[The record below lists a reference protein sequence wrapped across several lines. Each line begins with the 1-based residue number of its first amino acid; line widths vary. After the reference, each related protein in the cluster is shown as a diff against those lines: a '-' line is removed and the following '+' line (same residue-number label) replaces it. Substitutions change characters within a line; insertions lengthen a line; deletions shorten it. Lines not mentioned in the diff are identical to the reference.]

1 MFDFV
6 FVYLCIVLSD
16 FNTAQKKIRKIKI
29 HMDEIVCANKR
40 DKPIEFGLGDLSG
53 VMDRTRCHHRK
64 KKKEKYSFIDIK
76 CCIAVTSIYIVYVYV
91 LLSL

>member
-6 FVYLCIVLSD
+6 FVYPCIVLSD
-16 FNTAQKKIRKIKI
+16 FNTAQKIHKIQI
-29 HMDEIVCANKR
+29 HMDEVVCVNKC
-40 DKPIEFGLGDLSG
+40 DKRIEFGLGDLSG
-53 VMDRTRCHHRK
+53 HLDRTRCHHRK
-64 KKKEKYSFIDIK
+64 KKEEKYSLIDIK